1 MTQYLSAHAHL
12 QELERIEQLLRGEN
26 AEEEEEVEE
35 CEEEEQVEC
44 EGEEGEEGDMDDE
57 MQQALALSEAQQ
69 QLNSSDSF
77 EQHQADFSG
86 DHDAHRSHL
95 SGMRGHSL
103 MDNSGASEGGGI
115 FAYGNGAL
123 PGLYAHSGSVDSAD
137 DPDLQRALSQSL
149 LDPYGGGNGPGED
162 FSGYDEEDDIMS
174 GPPSTPRRF

>member
-1 MTQYLSAHAHL
+1 M
-12 QELERIEQLLRGEN
+12 LRGEN
-26 AEEEEEVEE
+26 AEEEEEE
-35 CEEEEQVEC
+35 CEEEEEQEEY
-44 EGEEGEEGDMDDE
+44 EGEEGEEVEMDEE

-69 QLNSSDSF
+69 QQMNNSDSF
-77 EQHQADFSG
+77 EQHHADFSG
-86 DHDAHRSHL
+86 DHDANRSHL

-115 FAYGNGAL
+115 FTYGNGAL

-149 LDPYGGGNGPGED
+149 LDPYGGSDEPGED